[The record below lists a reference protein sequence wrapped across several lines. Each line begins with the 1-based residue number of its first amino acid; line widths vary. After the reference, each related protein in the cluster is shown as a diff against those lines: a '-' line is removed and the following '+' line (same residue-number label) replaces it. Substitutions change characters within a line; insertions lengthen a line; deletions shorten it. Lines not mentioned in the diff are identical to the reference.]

1 MAKSNKVFEAR
12 VIWNIPGGVKAYI
25 HSGDHIESIPINV
38 SGDCENY
45 SNQSSILSCKIHPF
59 KITLPHQK
67 VRNQTQ
73 K

>member
-1 MAKSNKVFEAR
+1 MDKSKKGFDAR
-12 VIWNIPGGVKAYI
+12 VILNIPGVKAYI
-25 HSGDHIESIPINV
+25 HSRDHTESIPINV
-38 SGDCENY
+38 SGDCKNY